1 VPTNGLVARRARGP
15 HTTTRVASSRV
26 ESRRRMA
33 TPRTPARARATA
45 RARVD
50 ARRAPRARARG
61 ESARAATSE
70 NAGARVA
77 LVAGALAVSLAR
89 DVDAARAFVGDIA
102 LDDVRYEAMERCPEN
117 QYVPNKQ
124 KTTCLRFTAR
134 ATNAVK
140 GRTIESANVFGFVE
154 DAQGNSAATVNADG
168 NSRTVLASIDAPI
181 PKGESDVHFVV
192 TVFKDSL
199 ENNGPLRLKAF
210 KAVGSVAD
218 IDKRFTPF
226 DACEVDPDSCL

>member
-1 VPTNGLVARRARGP
+1 
-15 HTTTRVASSRV
+15 
-26 ESRRRMA
+26 MA

-50 ARRAPRARARG
+50 ARRATRARARG
-61 ESARAATSE
+61 ERARAATSE

>member
-1 VPTNGLVARRARGP
+1 
-15 HTTTRVASSRV
+15 
-26 ESRRRMA
+26 MA

-50 ARRAPRARARG
+50 ARRATRARARG
-61 ESARAATSE
+61 ERARAATSE

-89 DVDAARAFVGDIA
+89 DVDVARAFVGDIA

>member
-1 VPTNGLVARRARGP
+1 
-15 HTTTRVASSRV
+15 
-26 ESRRRMA
+26 MA
-33 TPRTPARARATA
+33 TPRTPARARAPA

-50 ARRAPRARARG
+50 ARRATRARARG

-89 DVDAARAFVGDIA
+89 DVDVARAFVGDIA

>member
-1 VPTNGLVARRARGP
+1 
-15 HTTTRVASSRV
+15 
-26 ESRRRMA
+26 MA
-33 TPRTPARARATA
+33 TPRTPARASATA

-50 ARRAPRARARG
+50 ARRATRARARG

-89 DVDAARAFVGDIA
+89 DVDVARAFVGDIA

>member
-1 VPTNGLVARRARGP
+1 
-15 HTTTRVASSRV
+15 
-26 ESRRRMA
+26 MA
-33 TPRTPARARATA
+33 TPRTPARARAPA

-50 ARRAPRARARG
+50 ARRATRARARG

-70 NAGARVA
+70 TAGARVA

-89 DVDAARAFVGDIA
+89 DVDVARAFVGDIA

>member
-1 VPTNGLVARRARGP
+1 
-15 HTTTRVASSRV
+15 
-26 ESRRRMA
+26 MA
-33 TPRTPARARATA
+33 TPRTTARARATA

-50 ARRAPRARARG
+50 ARRATRARARG
-61 ESARAATSE
+61 ERARAATSE

-89 DVDAARAFVGDIA
+89 DVDVARAFVGDIA

>member
-1 VPTNGLVARRARGP
+1 
-15 HTTTRVASSRV
+15 
-26 ESRRRMA
+26 MA
-33 TPRTPARARATA
+33 TPRTPRARATA

-50 ARRAPRARARG
+50 ARRATRARARG

-89 DVDAARAFVGDIA
+89 DVDVARAFVGDIA

>member
-1 VPTNGLVARRARGP
+1 
-15 HTTTRVASSRV
+15 
-26 ESRRRMA
+26 MA
-33 TPRTPARARATA
+33 MPRTTPRTTP

-50 ARRAPRARARG
+50 ARRATRARARG
-61 ESARAATSE
+61 KSARAATSE

>member
-1 VPTNGLVARRARGP
+1 
-15 HTTTRVASSRV
+15 
-26 ESRRRMA
+26 M
-33 TPRTPARARATA
+33 PRTPARARATA

-50 ARRAPRARARG
+50 ARRATRARARG

-89 DVDAARAFVGDIA
+89 DVDVARAFVGDIA

>member
-1 VPTNGLVARRARGP
+1 
-15 HTTTRVASSRV
+15 
-26 ESRRRMA
+26 MA
-33 TPRTPARARATA
+33 TPRTTARARATA

-50 ARRAPRARARG
+50 ARRATRARARG

-89 DVDAARAFVGDIA
+89 DVDVARAFVGDIA

>member
-1 VPTNGLVARRARGP
+1 MRSRKVADRVRRLLVENVSAHAQLVDIDSFRMRFADPGVQRAIS
-15 HTTTRVASSRV
+15 V
-26 ESRRRMA
+26 RRRWLIGKFREYCA
-33 TPRTPARARATA
+33 A
-45 RARVD
+45 D
-50 ARRAPRARARG
+50 A
-61 ESARAATSE
+61 SQAATSE

-89 DVDAARAFVGDIA
+89 DVDVARAFVGDIA

>member
-1 VPTNGLVARRARGP
+1 
-15 HTTTRVASSRV
+15 
-26 ESRRRMA
+26 MA

-50 ARRAPRARARG
+50 ARRATRARARG

-89 DVDAARAFVGDIA
+89 DVDVARAFVGDIA

>member
-1 VPTNGLVARRARGP
+1 MSFFYSIFLQL
-15 HTTTRVASSRV
+15 H
-26 ESRRRMA
+26 
-33 TPRTPARARATA
+33 
-45 RARVD
+45 
-50 ARRAPRARARG
+50 
-61 ESARAATSE
+61 
-70 NAGARVA
+70 
-77 LVAGALAVSLAR
+77 
-89 DVDAARAFVGDIA
+89 
-102 LDDVRYEAMERCPEN
+102 
-117 QYVPNKQ
+117 
-124 KTTCLRFTAR
+124 
-134 ATNAVK
+134 
-140 GRTIESANVFGFVE
+140 
-154 DAQGNSAATVNADG
+154 AATVNADG

>member
-1 VPTNGLVARRARGP
+1 
-15 HTTTRVASSRV
+15 
-26 ESRRRMA
+26 MA

-45 RARVD
+45 RARVE
-50 ARRAPRARARG
+50 ARRATRARARG

-89 DVDAARAFVGDIA
+89 DVDVARAFVGDIA

>member
-1 VPTNGLVARRARGP
+1 
-15 HTTTRVASSRV
+15 
-26 ESRRRMA
+26 MA

-50 ARRAPRARARG
+50 ARRATRARARG

>member
-1 VPTNGLVARRARGP
+1 MPTNGLVARRARGP

-26 ESRRRMA
+26 E
-33 TPRTPARARATA
+33 RATA

-50 ARRAPRARARG
+50 ARRATRARARG

-89 DVDAARAFVGDIA
+89 DVDVARAFVGDIA

>member
-1 VPTNGLVARRARGP
+1 
-15 HTTTRVASSRV
+15 
-26 ESRRRMA
+26 MA
-33 TPRTPARARATA
+33 TPRTTA

-50 ARRAPRARARG
+50 ARRATRARARG

-89 DVDAARAFVGDIA
+89 DVDVARAFVGDIA